1 MAKRKSLE
9 ELKEEEKK
17 LKESLAKK
25 RQKLQ
30 SLKKRIQSE
39 YRKREARF
47 LIAVGRTLLKYGEI
61 GYVEGEKVI
70 MIPLNNSAFKQAFT
84 EYQDIVNLNND
95 FKKWLSEFRLKE

>member
-9 ELKEEEKK
+9 ELKREEEK
-17 LKESLAKK
+17 LKEMLAKK

-30 SLKKRIQSE
+30 ALKQKIQSE

-47 LIAVGRTLLKYGEI
+47 LIAIGRTLLKYGRI

-70 MIPLNNSAFKQAFT
+70 MIPFENSVFKTTFK
-84 EYQDIVNLNND
+84 EYNDIVNLNDD
-95 FKKWLSEFRLKE
+95 FKKWLSEFDLNE

>member
-9 ELKEEEKK
+9 ELKREEEK
-17 LKESLAKK
+17 LKETLAKK

-30 SLKKRIQSE
+30 ALKRKIQSE

-47 LIAVGRTLLKYGEI
+47 LIAVGRTLLRYGEI

-70 MIPLNNSAFKQAFT
+70 MIPLNNSVFRATFR
-84 EYQDIVNLNND
+84 EYNDIVNLNDD
-95 FKKWLSEFRLKE
+95 FKKMVI